1 MNLSRYIARRYLRSR
16 NSHSVINIIA
26 RVSTIAMAV
35 PVVAMVV
42 LMSVFNGLEGMLRNI
57 YLAVDADIVISSAEG
72 TTFVRDSLTSFDIGQ
87 VEGVRSVSYTLEQG
101 AIAEYRDNRKIGRA
115 HV

>member
-57 YLAVDADIVISSAEG
+57 
-72 TTFVRDSLTSFDIGQ
+72 
-87 VEGVRSVSYTLEQG
+87 
-101 AIAEYRDNRKIGRA
+101 
-115 HV
+115 